1 MEGVPGRVFPLLG
14 LVNVLH
20 PRPLIGQLSRDDVRM
35 TVRVGGVEEAY
46 SALCQGDWPRPMAAV
61 TFTLGAGAG
70 A

>member
-1 MEGVPGRVFPLLG
+1 MQRILKFSQGSG
-14 LVNVLH
+14 LD
-20 PRPLIGQLSRDDVRM
+20 LIYIILTGQWSGDDVRM